1 MHDGIMEV
9 TSQDLSTGATYWN
22 ESGNAT
28 STQYVT
34 EKHRAS
40 AYTMVT
46 AEFMDDKEE
55 TISVK
60 AGKAADIR
68 SYKQAGRNCSRV
80 LICLSGNEQS
90 QLNMIILNEE

>member
-9 TSQDLSTGATYWN
+9 TNQDLSTGATYWN
-22 ESGNAT
+22 ESGTAT
-28 STQYVT
+28 STQYIT
-34 EKHRAS
+34 ENHRAS

-46 AEFMDDKEE
+46 ATFMDDKEE
-55 TISVK
+55 TVSVK
-60 AGKAADIR
+60 AGKAADIK
-68 SYKQAGRNCSRV
+68 SYKQVGRNCSRV